1 MNFKNLII
9 SEIAAVF
16 LFLVVSTARVLC
28 HLGAE
33 GTLLPGIL
41 TVAIALGV
49 IVVSILYGVISV
61 EDKAVAVFV
70 LIPLVIVV
78 IGAGLSLNDVSFN
91 VAFGLIAI
99 ISIVLTIP
107 LMKYC
112 PSSLKIF
119 SSLTTL
125 GVVIFVFARCCH
137 IFFGI

>member
-9 SEIAAVF
+9 SEIAAF

-28 HLGAE
+28 HFGAE
-33 GTLLPGIL
+33 GIVLPGIL
-41 TVAIALGV
+41 NVAIALGV
-49 IVVSILYGVISV
+49 IVVSILYGIISV
-61 EDKAVAVFV
+61 EDKAIAAFV
-70 LIPLVIVV
+70 LIPLVIVA
-78 IGAGLSLNDVSFN
+78 ISTGFSLNDVPFN

-99 ISIVLTIP
+99 MNIVLTIP

-125 GVVIFVFARCCH
+125 GVVVFVFARCCH